1 MAAPENPLEGHRIRA
16 NVRSYYGKLAE
27 SAAVSSCCGEPSGAG
42 ERIDSTLLLYD
53 ATDVAGL
60 PQEVIA
66 LSAGCGDPVT
76 LASLEP
82 GQTVLDLGS
91 GGGIDCF
98 FAAQKVGRD
107 GHVIGVDMTPAMLEK
122 ARANLARLAFDNV
135 EFRLGEIEHLP
146 VPDASIDVVLSN
158 CVINLSP
165 DKEQVFREAFR
176 ALKPGGKL
184 AVSDIVSDG
193 PLPTELQK
201 DPQSWCACVS
211 GAISAR
217 AYSEGLAAAG
227 FEDIT
232 IERIEYGTEQIDLLL
247 DSAGVERP
255 EGESGSHEGRMAYA
269 LVDGELKKTD
279 GTQSALPYSARI
291 SARKP
296 A

>member
-1 MAAPENPLEGHRIRA
+1 MATPENPLEEHRIRT
-16 NVRSYYGKLAE
+16 NVRNYYGKLAE
-27 SAAVSSCCGEPSGAG
+27 SAPTSACCGGQTGAA
-42 ERIDSTLLLYD
+42 ERIDSTRLLYD
-53 ATDVAGL
+53 AAEIADL
-60 PQEVIA
+60 PQEVKA

-98 FAAQKVGRD
+98 FAAQKVGEE

-146 VPDASIDVVLSN
+146 VPDESIDVVLSN

-165 DKEQVFREAFR
+165 DKDQVFREAFR

-193 PLPTELQK
+193 LLPAEVQN
-201 DPQSWCACVS
+201 DSQSWCACVS

-217 AYSEGLAAAG
+217 AYSEGLASAG
-227 FEDIT
+227 FEDIS
-232 IERIEYGTEQIDLLL
+232 IERIEYGSEQIDLLL
-247 DSAGVERP
+247 DSTGVERP
-255 EGESGSHEGRMAYA
+255 GDESGSHAGRTTYA
-269 LVDGELKKTD
+269 LVDGELKKID
-279 GTQSALPYSARI
+279 ASQGNLPYSARI
-291 SARKP
+291 TARKP